1 MKAQAES
8 GEMDRKWAAWITL
21 PRRTKALHTPIAQR
35 SELLVLTVQRALKGA
50 QLEPSTPKLAERQAR
65 LRESQSLDLVHWG
78 KMLQAWFTLV
88 RSRE

>member
-1 MKAQAES
+1 M
-8 GEMDRKWAAWITL
+8 
-21 PRRTKALHTPIAQR
+21 
-35 SELLVLTVQRALKGA
+35 LVLTVQRALKGA

-78 KMLQAWFTLV
+78 KMLQAWFALV